1 MSGLERIREAARKDK
16 DLCFNNLL
24 HHVTPELLKEAFSE
38 LKPKAAPGVDEM
50 TWQQYKVKLEEN
62 LSDLH
67 GRVHKGTYR
76 ATPSKRA
83 WIPKAD
89 GSKRPIAIAILEDKV
104 VQQAIVMVL
113 NQIYEEDF
121 VGFSYGFRP
130 GRGQHHAL
138 DALWMGITHRK
149 INWVLDADIRSFF
162 DSVDHDKLME
172 LLQRRVTDK
181 RVLRLVR
188 KWLKVGV
195 VEKGQWSASQV
206 GTPQGS
212 VVSPL
217 LSNIYLHYVLDKWVA
232 EWRKT
237 RAAGDVIV
245 VRYADDFIT
254 GFQHRSEAE
263 QFLQDL
269 RERLA
274 EHGLELHQDKTR
286 LIEFG
291 RFAAAN
297 RAQRGEGKPETF
309 DFLGFT
315 HICAKT
321 RKGNR
326 FTIRRKTSAKRLTKK
341 MQNVADDLMAK
352 RHNPVIEQAK
362 WLRTVVAGHINYY
375 AVPGNKKSV
384 DAYRTQAI
392 RAWLHALRR
401 RSQLARRLGWEKFGP
416 MVEKWI
422 PRARI
427 KHPYPYQ
434 RLTLNPR

>member
-1 MSGLERIREAARKDK
+1 MSGLARIREAARKDK
-16 DLCFNNLL
+16 ELRFNNLL
-24 HHVTPELLKEAFSE
+24 HHVTSALLKEAFFE
-38 LKPKAAPGVDEM
+38 LKRNAAPGVDAV
-50 TWQQYKVKLEEN
+50 TWQQYKLKLEAN

-104 VQQAIVMVL
+104 VQQAVVMVL
-113 NQIYEEDF
+113 SQIYEEDF

-130 GRGQHHAL
+130 GRDQHQAL
-138 DALWMGITHRK
+138 DALWMGITHRQ

-162 DSVDHDKLME
+162 DAVDHDKLME
-172 LLQRRVTDK
+172 LLQRRVVDK
-181 RVLRLVR
+181 RVLRLIR
-188 KWLKVGV
+188 KWLKAGV
-195 VEKGQWSASQV
+195 VEEGQWSAAQV

-217 LSNIYLHYVLDKWVA
+217 LSNIYLHDVLDKWVA

-263 QFLQDL
+263 QFLQEL

-274 EHGLELHQDKTR
+274 EYGLELHPDKTR

-297 RAQRGEGKPETF
+297 RAKRGEGKPETF

-326 FTIRRKTSAKRLTKK
+326 FTIRRKTSAKRLIKK
-341 MQNVADDLMAK
+341 MQSIADELMAK
-352 RHNPVIEQAK
+352 RHDPVIEQAK
-362 WLRTVVAGHINYY
+362 WLRSAVAGHINYY
-375 AVPGNKKSV
+375 AVPGNKQSV

-392 RAWLHALRR
+392 RAWLRALRR
-401 RSQLARRLGWEKFGP
+401 RSQQARRLGWEKFGP
-416 MVEKWI
+416 MVAKWI

-434 RLTLNPR
+434 RLTLDPR